1 MSGLPAEFL
10 RAENPLVT
18 MGSL

>member
-10 RAENPLVT
+10 RAKNPMVT